1 MLDLLTAWLGLEH
14 DEARSGE
21 ERREI
26 VQMAPELMRRRGT
39 REGLELALEL
49 AFPGVPLRV
58 EDGGSVTWSLETL
71 RPSHEPSEPPSF
83 VVYCDVPL
91 PETRLAAVA
100 RLIEQAKPAHVGYR
114 LARQGRRS
122 RAARRRRS

>member
-1 MLDLLTAWLGLEH
+1 M
-14 DEARSGE
+14 
-21 ERREI
+21 
-26 VQMAPELMRRRGT
+26 QMAPELMRRRGT

-58 EDGGSVTWSLETL
+58 EDGGSVTWSLETTE
-71 RPSHEPSEPPSF
+71 SEEKPSEPPSF

-100 RLIEQAKPAHVGYR
+100 RLID
-114 LARQGRRS
+114 RRNRRTSGTAFGS
-122 RAARRRRS
+122 RPRDSPREVRREGVSELWA